1 MIELKGKYNTAK
13 IFTDALENA
22 AEGQI
27 KKLLDQDFT
36 SGSQIRIMPDV
47 HAGAGCTIGTTMTIT
62 DKVVPNLVGVDIGCG
77 METVKLKNKRI
88 NLPEL
93 DSFIHNNIPA
103 GFDIRDS
110 AHKYINDAR
119 LYELKCAEHINI
131 QRGELS
137 LGTLGGGNHF
147 IEIDKDDDGSLYL
160 IVHSGSRN
168 IGLQAAQFYQD
179 AAFKSFGRES
189 DILYELAY
197 CEGDLLNDYLHDMAI
212 MQEFADLNRRAITDS
227 ILKGCKLKEED
238 RFTTIHNYIDLEFG
252 ILRKGSVSAQKDEI
266 LLIPIN
272 MRDGSLIC
280 RGLGNAD
287 WNYSAPHGA
296 GRLMSR
302 REVKD
307 TFTVSAYKKEMA
319 GIYSS
324 TINAETLDECPMAY
338 KSLDE
343 ILSQIT
349 PTVEVIK
356 QIKPVYNFKAGE
368 KQSRKKK
375 QISRKELINGK
386 SDKKIC

>member
-189 DILYELAY
+189 DIPYELAY
-197 CEGDLLNDYLHDMAI
+197 CEGKLLDDYLHDMAI
-212 MQEFADLNRRAITDS
+212 MQEFADLNRRAIADS

-252 ILRKGSVSAQKDEI
+252 ILRKGSVSAQKNEI

-307 TFTVSAYKKEMA
+307 TFTVSAYKKEMT

-375 QISRKELINGK
+375 
-386 SDKKIC
+386 